1 MSILG
6 MFPELKDLMTDA
18 PHYDLLTV
26 ALAAFLAGMS
36 VGITIGV
43 VTLWVFLN

>member
-1 MSILG
+1 MSIMG
-6 MFPELKDLMTDA
+6 MFPDVKDLTNGA
-18 PHYDLLTV
+18 HYDLLTV